1 MGYQQSLSHM
11 RTDLVSKQNEISDV
25 SPETATNERGN
36 SLFSEVDD
44 RRQIVEG
51 NYKKLKEQ
59 FSSMK
64 VQYDRK
70 DQQLMKVKTQNV
82 ALLNRAS
89 ANEMNPDHGQLYHLQ
104 DLLEREK
111 NKNKQLTDLLENLK
125 ESTVSDAH
133 KLKDG
138 TSIHDSIRLQIRQNL
153 ETEEKNQQLTRK
165 LITLE
170 RNEKKMK
177 AENYQL
183 KTELTNLKQS
193 SNTMDG
199 HENDKAICQKSNTRT
214 VREFVKF
221 DSTKDNKTIREE
233 NRSENHRILQELSAT
248 SKSKQFDNCQ
258 KKPGRLAID
267 ENEISCAKPRKTTF
281 SDAEPIVCEDS
292 ENTNTSHSSA
302 ENSKY
307 GSYGKKQS
315 TLSGI
320 KSKRP
325 TNNLINAKEES
336 EKLKEQCAQ
345 Q

>member
-11 RTDLVSKQNEISDV
+11 RTDLVSKQDELSEIC
-25 SPETATNERGN
+25 PEATANERGN

-111 NKNKQLTDLLENLK
+111 NKNKQLTDLFEKIN
-125 ESTVSDAH
+125 ESSGSDSYR
-133 KLKDG
+133 LKDG
-138 TSIHDSIRLQIRQNL
+138 ASIHDSIRLQIRQNL

-165 LITLE
+165 LIAME
-170 RNEKKMK
+170 RIERQMK

-183 KTELTNLKQS
+183 KTELSNLKQS
-193 SNTMDG
+193 NNSLDG
-199 HENDKAICQKSNTRT
+199 NENRKELSHKTASRT
-214 VREFVKF
+214 VREFVNF
-221 DSTKDNKTIREE
+221 ESNKGNKVIVDETC
-233 NRSENHRILQELSAT
+233 SEKNRILQELSA
-248 SKSKQFDNCQ
+248 KSKLNQIDNCSTKSSCYNMD
-258 KKPGRLAID
+258 KK
-267 ENEISCAKPRKTTF
+267 EVSSAKPRKAQF

-292 ENTNTSHSSA
+292 ENMITDDSCT
-302 ENSKY
+302 ENPKQSN
-307 GSYGKKQS
+307 YGKKQS

-320 KSKRP
+320 RNKKP
-325 TNNLINAKEES
+325 ANNLINAKEES

>member
-1 MGYQQSLSHM
+1 M
-11 RTDLVSKQNEISDV
+11 RTDLVSKQNELTEIS
-25 SPETATNERGN
+25 SETSSKERGN

-51 NYKKLKEQ
+51 NYKKLREQ

-64 VQYDRK
+64 MQYDRK

-89 ANEMNPDHGQLYHLQ
+89 ANELNPDHGQLYHLQ

-125 ESTVSDAH
+125 HNTESNTN

-153 ETEEKNQQLTRK
+153 EIEEKNQQLSRK
-165 LITLE
+165 LIAME
-170 RNEKKMK
+170 RNERKMK

-183 KTELTNLKQS
+183 KTELSNLKQINS
-193 SNTMDG
+193 ATTDT
-199 HENDKAICQKSNTRT
+199 ENNKECTQKSGSHT
-214 VREFVKF
+214 VREFLKF
-221 DSTKDNKTIREE
+221 DSLSDSKNDAEESKMDND
-233 NRSENHRILQELSAT
+233 RILKELSASNT
-248 SKSKQFDNCQ
+248 SKSLNNDYKTSVCTKFD
-258 KKPGRLAID
+258 KK
-267 ENEISCAKPRKTTF
+267 EEFTSKPRKAMF
-281 SDAEPIVCEDS
+281 SDEEPIVCGDL
-292 ENTNTSHSSA
+292 
-302 ENSKY
+302 ENSIPNQSLNQEK
-307 GSYGKKQS
+307 SNNYGKKQS
-315 TLSGI
+315 SISGI